1 MATPIR
7 YQPDEA
13 GTNELMNSPEMVALM
28 LRAADA
34 GRDFARTISPV
45 SGKDHQHYIDSFET
59 SAHARGGPKG
69 NRAAGILANTS
80 DHAWEVEWR
89 NRDDEGAE
97 GRHVLGR
104 AVDFIEGG
112 AW

>member
-1 MATPIR
+1 MATSRVR
-7 YQPDEA
+7 YQPDER
-13 GTNELMNSPEMVALM
+13 GTSELMNSPAMVALM

-34 GRDFARTISPV
+34 AKLFAQSVSPV
-45 SGKDHQHYIDSFET
+45 DTGEYVSSFTT
-59 SAHARGGPKG
+59 SAHPHGGPKG
-69 NRAAGILANTS
+69 DRAEGILANTS

-89 NRDDEGAE
+89 NHDAEGAE
-97 GRHVLGR
+97 GHHVLGR